1 MPSVIDG
8 LSNQIE
14 LLGIKT
20 LRTPH
25 LNWLVKEKFDFNKIK
40 NQNFFLINPGCSKK
54 NFKKKWP
61 AVNYAKICTYL
72 SSKNILPIIIGANE
86 DKAEIEEILILE
98 KNVLNL
104 FNKSPLSIIFQLS
117 QKAIGAISNDTG
129 PAHLIAASGCFI
141 HLVLSDFSNTKTV
154 IPQGANVSFIRKK
167 DIKNILV
174 EEVIEDLNNKFDL

>member
-1 MPSVIDG
+1 MI
-8 LSNQIE
+8 L
-14 LLGIKT
+14 IK
-20 LRTPH
+20 LII
-25 LNWLVKEKFDFNKIK
+25 KI
-40 NQNFFLINPGCSKK
+40 FFLINPGCSKK

-72 SSKNILPIIIGANE
+72 SSKNILPIIIGAKD
-86 DKAEIEEILILE
+86 DKDEIEEILSLE

-129 PAHLIAASGCFI
+129 PAHLIAASGCPI
-141 HLVLSDFSNTKTV
+141 HLILSDFSNIKTV
-154 IPQGANVSFIRKK
+154 IPQGTNVSFIRKK